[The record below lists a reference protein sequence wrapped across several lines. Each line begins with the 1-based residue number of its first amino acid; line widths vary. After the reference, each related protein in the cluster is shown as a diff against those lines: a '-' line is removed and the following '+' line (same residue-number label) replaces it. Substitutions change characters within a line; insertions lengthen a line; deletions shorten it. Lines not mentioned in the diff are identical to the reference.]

1 MTEEFTFIIGGPTEF
16 SFGEVEIKGEKKY
29 YVTGYIS
36 TKDLDLV
43 NDIVTEEGLQDM
55 VNQINDGNIKLDVDH
70 EAWSNNEGPNILPIG
85 RIIEAKYDAEGQRVW
100 VKALLNSTS
109 DRFKK
114 IWSNI
119 KNKFLD
125 AFSIAFKP
133 IRTVTKIING
143 KEIRLLEKVLLLNV
157 ALTGNPANP
166 EARIQN
172 VFAKSLT
179 ALKEEDNMTE
189 IEQKSKDIVEETP
202 EEVVEEAQAEE
213 AVEEK
218 SFEEDLK
225 ALKEELTKNFEEEL
239 KKLREDLSGKNEELK
254 SLKEKLDAPQFKA
267 LVEEKPDEPEAE
279 VKEDEVLKTP
289 LQLI

>member
-189 IEQKSKDIVEETP
+189 IVEETP

-279 VKEDEVLKTP
+279 VKKDEVLKTP

>member
-279 VKEDEVLKTP
+279 VKKDEVLKTP

>member
-189 IEQKSKDIVEETP
+189 IVEETP